1 MPFSSRMFLAT
12 VAVVFAAGTA
22 HAQPGCV
29 GIGYVCKRSP
39 CCNPFRC
46 CYRDKTCPRN
56 IKPCCVPRCPSARE
70 EALGLSAEFLLA
82 IERAPKIDAKR
93 DVEEAHALEKVIFA
107 EIARVD
113 SARAEM
119 AAEEVQLP
127 RATVE
132 SVRFSEAIAGQ
143 VRDRCVTQRNVP
155 CGIMGE
161 ASSRGSRVCELL
173 KCTFLAFFLL
183 SKPLGDE

>member
-12 VAVVFAAGTA
+12 VAVVFAAGTV

-82 IERAPKIDAKR
+82 IERAPKIDVKR

-119 AAEEVQLP
+119 AAEEAKNKTKAAQNMTMVDIKSKLAGKGLGGAQKCL
-127 RATVE
+127 RTANACTANSQCCSGRCMCSLIISTVCC
-132 SVRFSEAIAGQ
+132 A
-143 VRDRCVTQRNVP
+143 
-155 CGIMGE
+155 
-161 ASSRGSRVCELL
+161 
-173 KCTFLAFFLL
+173 
-183 SKPLGDE
+183 